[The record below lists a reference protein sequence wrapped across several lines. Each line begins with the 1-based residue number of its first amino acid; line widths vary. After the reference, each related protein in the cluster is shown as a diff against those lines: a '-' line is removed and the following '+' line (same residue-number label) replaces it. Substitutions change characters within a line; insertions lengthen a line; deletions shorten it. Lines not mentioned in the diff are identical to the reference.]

1 MNERTAMLDLEIHN
15 AEQPVETLRISR
27 LQPICIGRHASN
39 DICIDDEEVAPIHC
53 RVAWNGADFEVAAA
67 NRDGVDVNGTLVRH
81 SALKVGD
88 VMRIGSADLFVRS
101 LHREA
106 SADMAEPRPLA
117 PPEPVLEALVDDSP
131 DLDSS
136 QDLSLPVIHD
146 PKSADANPAIVSGEV
161 PLRPMTEDALP
172 ASEGWNRHGFRAN
185 PWSGM
190 SERLTRAAEKKSEPP
205 APVPAPGA
213 TSDVIGALLD
223 EDKAPESEEP
233 LPVLSRSGKPRPLSA
248 RLSERLVA
256 QRVRPGEQEALRSP
270 IILGMLGVTLALG
283 LAAAAI
289 YFVIGREST
298 RQEFD
303 AASAEFGAHHY
314 GQSSEMFEKFIA
326 RHKGHALAAEAQYKM
341 WDANIL
347 KEIGGGSPAW
357 KRGLDQVTQSIDANR
372 DRKDF
377 REHFPELTDFLTKIA
392 LGASASAQSSSDRSQ
407 LDVSQ
412 AAEAMLPRYFPDGKI
427 PPELSV
433 KLKAAYTSAQDAIIK
448 HEFVSAGIAEIEKAN
463 TARQPMAALA
473 ARRNLL
479 ARYPAMASEARMA
492 ALLQQTLDVEKG
504 LVVREE
510 LNKPALPRQAH
521 AAPRMLTLTLHTR
534 SRTEEP
540 AGTRP
545 VFVLAKDCCYAV
557 DHVTGE
563 PIWRRSIGLD
573 SPFFPIKV
581 ETSVPG
587 LLVFNS
593 SRLSLMLLDR
603 KSGEPIW
610 EQPIDEAVSG
620 APLVDQ
626 GQIYLA
632 TAGRHLDKIDLE
644 TGRLTTRLTFSQK
657 ILSPPALSRD
667 KERLIVAGDASLI
680 YTLTTSP
687 LACIRVT
694 DMGHAAGSLVNG
706 VTAVGGL
713 VLLTEPGR
721 ASGTRLHVFSAQND
735 ETWLKPVD
743 VQTVEGQVRDAPVI
757 YGKML
762 FVASVPARITAFAV
776 SDTPGQEALTPT
788 TSVVIPNQQD
798 SPIFLSPGPDGQ
810 LWMAGSSVRQ
820 LQLKLNS
827 QTFSLNSAEIA
838 VGISSQPLQVV
849 GQYLYTARRV
859 PYAESVFFSEI
870 DREPMTGQWRT
881 VFGSSII
888 GASVFRGG
896 EIVTVGEA
904 GEVFSIDPGEL
915 DAAGFK
921 SSATT
926 AVDADPKT
934 DLPLRATRLHD
945 GRLAVESGA
954 PKPTIWFVGPG
965 GQISNSF
972 PTDKPLDAAPVELA
986 AGLVL
991 PLPGRLRLVSPTSG
1005 VAAAED
1011 QLAPVEGGKSAI
1023 WKAVERVSDNQFV
1036 ALDSRGRLAL
1046 FQYRT
1051 DPVRNLAEVVS
1062 KNLDKPSDTGL
1073 AVAGSRVV
1081 YTTDDGT
1088 LHFLDAATL
1097 EPVGTDKLS
1106 APAVGRLW
1114 TVGTIVLAETRD
1126 HELAAYETS
1135 GTPKLLFSAAVG
1147 ESGLAGAPA
1156 VVGGRLVVAHRDGSV
1171 LSLDPSKGTEVAR
1184 VALDHPLAG
1193 GVLVVNGHPVV
1204 TTIDGS
1210 LCRVDAVSESPKIGP
1225 PSTGPRSTGPQ
1236 SRESGPESSKQGS

>member
-1 MNERTAMLDLEIHN
+1 MSEHTAMLGLEIHN
-15 AEQPVETLRISR
+15 GEQPVETLRISR

-39 DICIDDEEVAPIHC
+39 DICIDDEDVAPIHC
-53 RVAWNGADFEVAAA
+53 RVAWNGSDFEVAAA

-81 SALKVGD
+81 SALKAGD
-88 VMRIGSADLFVRS
+88 VMRIGPADLFVRNS
-101 LHREA
+101 KE
-106 SADMAEPRPLA
+106 
-117 PPEPVLEALVDDSP
+117 PEPVLQAVADDSA
-131 DLDSS
+131 
-136 QDLSLPVIHD
+136 QDLSLPMIPD
-146 PKSADANPAIVSGEV
+146 PKSSAANPAIVSGEV

-172 ASEGWNRHGFRAN
+172 ARQGWDRRAFSGGK

-190 SERLTRAAEKKSEPP
+190 GERLSREAAKKPEPP
-205 APVPAPGA
+205 APVPAPMP
-213 TSDVIGALLD
+213 TSDVIGALLE
-223 EDKAPESEEP
+223 EDKAPESDVP
-233 LPVLSRSGKPRPLSA
+233 LPLSPRSAKPRPLGA
-248 RLSERLVA
+248 RLSERLA
-256 QRVRPGEQEALRSP
+256 AKRVRPGEQEALRSP
-270 IILGMLGVTLALG
+270 IILGMLGFTLALG

-298 RQEFD
+298 KQEFD
-303 AASAEFGAHHY
+303 AASAEFDAHHY

-326 RHKGHALAAEAQYKM
+326 RHKGHALAADAQYKM

-347 KEIGGGSPAW
+347 KEIAGSSPAW
-357 KRGLDQVTQSIDANR
+357 KRGLDTVVQSIDANR

-377 REHFPELTDFLTKIA
+377 RDHFSALADFLTRIA
-392 LGASASAQSSSDRSQ
+392 LGASATAQSTSDRSQ

-427 PPELSV
+427 PPELTV
-433 KLKAAYTSAQDAIIK
+433 KLKVAYTTAQEAIIK
-448 HEFVSAGIAEIEKAN
+448 HEIVSAGIADIEKQIAGK
-463 TARQPMAALA
+463 QPMAALA
-473 ARRNLL
+473 ARRTLL
-479 ARYPAMASEARMA
+479 AHYSEMTSEPRLAS
-492 ALLQQTLDVEKG
+492 LLKQTLDVEKA

-510 LNKPALPRQAH
+510 LNKPALPRPAH
-521 AAPRMLTLTLHTR
+521 AAPRMLTLTLHAR

-563 PIWRRSIGLD
+563 PIWRRSLGLD
-573 SPFFPIKV
+573 TPFFPIKV
-581 ETSVPG
+581 ETAVPG

-593 SRLSLMLLDR
+593 NRLSLMLLDR
-603 KSGEPIW
+603 KTGEPIW

-687 LACIRVT
+687 LSCIRVT
-694 DMGHAAGSLVNG
+694 DMNHAAGSLVNG

-721 ASGTRLHVFSAQND
+721 TSGTRLHVFAAQSD
-735 ETWLKPVD
+735 EAWLKPVD

-757 YGKML
+757 YGKLL
-762 FVASVPARITAFAV
+762 FVSSVPARITAFTV

-788 TSVVIPNQQD
+788 TSVVVPNQQD
-798 SPIFLSPGPDGQ
+798 SQIFLSPGPDGQ

-849 GQYLYTARRV
+849 GQYLYAARRV
-859 PYAESVFFSEI
+859 PYAESVLFSEI

-888 GASVFRGG
+888 GSSVFRGG

-904 GEVFSIDPGEL
+904 GEVFATDPGEL
-915 DAAGFK
+915 DASAFK
-921 SSATT
+921 SSASSFIKP
-926 AVDADPKT
+926 DPKT

-945 GRLAVESGA
+945 GRIAVDSAG
-954 PKPTIWFVGPG
+954 PTPTVWFVGPG
-965 GQISNSF
+965 GQISHSF
-972 PTDKPLDAAPVELA
+972 PLEKALDAPPVELS

-1005 VAAAED
+1005 MAAADD
-1011 QLAPVEGGKSAI
+1011 QLSPVEGGKSAI
-1023 WKAVERVSDNQFV
+1023 WKSVARVSDNQLV
-1036 ALDSRGRLAL
+1036 ALDSRGRLAVS
-1046 FQYRT
+1046 QYRT
-1051 DPVRNLAEVVS
+1051 DPVRSLAEVVS
-1062 KNLDKPSDTGL
+1062 KTLDKPSDTGL
-1073 AVAGSRVV
+1073 AIVGSRIV
-1081 YTTDDGT
+1081 YATEDGT

-1097 EPVGTDKLS
+1097 EPVAAHKLS
-1106 APAVGRLW
+1106 SPAVGRLW
-1114 TVGTIVLAETRD
+1114 SVGTTVLAETRD
-1126 HELAAYETS
+1126 HELTAYETS
-1135 GTPKLLFSAAVG
+1135 GTPKLLFVAALG
-1147 ESGLAGAPA
+1147 ESGPSGPPA
-1156 VVGGRLVVAHRDGSV
+1156 SKGGRLIVAERDGTV
-1171 LSLDPSKGTEVAR
+1171 VSLDPAKGTVIAR
-1184 VALDHPLAG
+1184 VTLEQPLVG
-1193 GVLVVNGHPVV
+1193 GVLDVNGHPVV

-1210 LCRVDAVSESPKIGP
+1210 LCRVDSVLEATTSGLESPKKGP
-1225 PSTGPRSTGPQ
+1225 
-1236 SRESGPESSKQGS
+1236 